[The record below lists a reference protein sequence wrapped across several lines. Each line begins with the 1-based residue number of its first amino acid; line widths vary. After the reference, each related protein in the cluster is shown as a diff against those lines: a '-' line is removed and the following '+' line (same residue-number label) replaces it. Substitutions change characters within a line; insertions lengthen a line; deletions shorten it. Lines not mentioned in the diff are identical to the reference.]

1 MVYYRW
7 FVQVPSFF
15 LSRLRSLTG
24 LIYFYCCDL
33 IALVGHCQVKYCV
46 NFSSISKQ
54 LSVPIAWFRLKF
66 PHLTK
71 GSVASSGVVHAILDF
86 TAFDEQVYFS
96 PPPRIYSSRKLIN
109 PFSPKVATSV
119 GPACADVLRSIT
131 KQLEKDIIMGS
142 QNTKTKTLAL
152 FNANNL
158 TYEMFA
164 NINSTKLMQDQWGF
178 LLLHW

>member
-33 IALVGHCQVKYCV
+33 IALVGHCQVKDT
-46 NFSSISKQ
+46 SISHNIFTAIYTHS
-54 LSVPIAWFRLKF
+54 LVPLEV
-66 PHLTK
+66 P
-71 GSVASSGVVHAILDF
+71 
-86 TAFDEQVYFS
+86 AFDERQCRLLRSCSCHLGLHRVRWASILQS
-96 PPPRIYSSRKLIN
+96 PSLNIFLLKLIN

-164 NINSTKLMQDQWGF
+164 IINSTKK
-178 LLLHW
+178 